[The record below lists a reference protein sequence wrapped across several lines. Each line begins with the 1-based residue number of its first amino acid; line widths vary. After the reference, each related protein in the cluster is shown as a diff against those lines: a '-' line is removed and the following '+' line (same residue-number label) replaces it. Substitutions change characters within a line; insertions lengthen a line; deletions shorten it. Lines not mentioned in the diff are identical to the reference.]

1 MNFTK
6 TYCRKSILRCTLA
19 TIFGLFVVA
28 PVLKADSLTV
38 RRLAYGGGI
47 GYVSAFHDADF
58 RALPNVPNCCP
69 NFTSGSGGGFELWL
83 FGELPIGE
91 TLKFG
96 GRVAFTRHS
105 ASFNID
111 EQTTVIVGDHTE
123 QITFSHSL
131 DVSMSRIGVEPYI
144 GFRLGGFGAS
154 AGIRVGTTMAP
165 TYEQRETVSPGTF
178 DDGRNVRNQFAGTL
192 QDASTLFADITAG
205 VSYSIPLNYSKT
217 VFLVP
222 GVRLNYGVTPIVNN
236 YTWSTSLVTSGISL
250 RFEPKPSEVIPVTPP
265 PQTPPPPPPPP
276 KERPAPT
283 PITRINASFDIA
295 AVSEANIADN
305 VFRVEEFVS
314 TQMYPLL
321 NYLFFDEDNAD
332 IPQRY
337 NSSGAVATDQSSE
350 LTAYYNLLNIIGQRM
365 QQKPAARIT
374 VTGCNADAGREKSDI
389 QLSRNRATAV
399 KNYLISKWNIAP
411 ERVRIEARGLPERAS
426 NPERPEGAAENRR
439 VEIIADDEQILAPLY
454 VRDTVRELPHSIRVR
469 PTVTNAG
476 AIQRWEFAVEQ
487 NGRALAGWKA
497 RFAPP
502 TELTINSRQTDLRE
516 VSGNEPL
523 QCTFT
528 AFGADDRQLAF
539 AASEMPV
546 EYVTLEQKRSVR
558 AADKELERFRL
569 MLFDFDESEPGP
581 ANRKTIR
588 TITARIR
595 PQSTIKIIGATDAAG
610 DPDYNKRLSLARAQ
624 AVSRILGN
632 SRASVEG
639 AGVAGGE
646 FDNSLPE
653 ARFYNRNVTV
663 EIVSPAK
670 R

>member
-1 MNFTK
+1 MNSIVR
-6 TYCRKSILRCTLA
+6 YCPKRILAQSIA
-19 TIFGLFVVA
+19 TILGITILAVA
-28 PVLKADSLTV
+28 PLKADSLTV
-38 RRLAYGGGI
+38 RPLAYGGGI

-69 NFTSGSGGGFELWL
+69 NFTSGSGGGFEFWL
-83 FGELPIGE
+83 FGELPIAQSFW
-91 TLKFG
+91 LG
-96 GRVAFTRHS
+96 GRLAFSHHS
-105 ASFNID
+105 AAFAIG

-123 QITFSHSL
+123 EITFTHSL
-131 DVSMSRIGVEPYI
+131 DVTLSRIGVEPYFR
-144 GFRLGGFGAS
+144 FRLGGFGAT

-165 TYEQRETVSPGTF
+165 TYEQRETISPGTF
-178 DDGRNVRNQFAGTL
+178 GDGRNVRNQFTGTL
-192 QDASTLFADITAG
+192 QDASTLFADLTAG
-205 VSYSIPLNYSKT
+205 VSYNIPLNSRKT

-222 GVRLNYGVTPIVNN
+222 GVRVNYGITPIVSGYN
-236 YTWSTSLVTSGISL
+236 WSTSLVTTGISL
-250 RFEPKPSEVIPVTPP
+250 RFEPKPSEIVPVS
-265 PQTPPPPPPPP
+265 PQPQPPPPPPPP

-295 AVSEANIADN
+295 AVSETNIADN
-305 VFRVEEFVS
+305 VFRVEEFIS

-337 NSSGAVATDQSSE
+337 NTSGAVATDQSSE
-350 LTAYYNLLNIIGQRM
+350 LAAYYNLLNIIGQRM
-365 QQKPAARIT
+365 QQKPNARIT

-389 QLSRNRATAV
+389 RLSRNRATSV
-399 KNYLISKWNIAP
+399 KNYLTSKWNISP

-426 NPERPEGAAENRR
+426 NPDRPEGADENRR
-439 VEIIADDEQILAPLY
+439 VEIVADDEQILAPLY

-476 AIQRWEFAVEQ
+476 AIQRWEFTIEQ
-487 NGRALAGWKA
+487 DGRELAGWKA

-502 TELTINSRQTDLRE
+502 AELTINSRQTDLRE
-516 VSGNEPL
+516 VSGSDPL
-523 QCTFT
+523 TCTFT
-528 AFGADDRQLAF
+528 AFGADNNQLAL

-558 AADKELERFRL
+558 AADKEIERFRL
-569 MLFDFDESEPGP
+569 MLFDFDESEPGT

-588 TITARIR
+588 EITTRIT
-595 PQSTIKIIGATDAAG
+595 PQSTVKIIGATDAGG

-632 SRASVEG
+632 NRASVEG

-646 FDNSLPE
+646 FDNTLPE